1 MNPAPRLLLTLLVLT
16 GWAAAEIPRE
26 QPVTKYRKLWTD
38 SPFTS
43 KPPPAGPTEE
53 SNRIDDY
60 ALLGVSPIPSGYR
73 VTIVEKKNPEERI
86 VIESDQPK
94 DGFKIL
100 AVVRK
105 AGDPLGTTVRLATGA
120 VTGTVAFED
129 KLLEIKAPPP
139 QQAAQKPQVIPGMP
153 AKPNVPGQT
162 PQRQPRPRVVPPPVP
177 NQAQQQGQA
186 QQPQQPQQPAQQ
198 RPQLRRR

>member
-1 MNPAPRLLLTLLVLT
+1 MKPAPRLIFSMLVLA
-16 GWAAAEIPRE
+16 GWAAAEVPKTP
-26 QPVTKYRKLWTD
+26 PVTKYRSLWTD
-38 SPFTS
+38 SPFTA
-43 KPPPAGPTEE
+43 KPPPPGPTEVD
-53 SNRIDDY
+53 NRIDDY

-86 VIESDQPK
+86 VIESDRPK
-94 DGFKIL
+94 EGFKIL

-120 VTGTVAFED
+120 MTGTVAFED

-139 QQAAQKPQVIPGMP
+139 QQAAQKPP
-153 AKPNVPGQT
+153 VPGQAKPPVPGQP
-162 PQRQPRPRVVPPPVP
+162 PQRQPRPRVVPPPAP
-177 NQAQQQGQA
+177 AQSPQQGGAA
-186 QQPQQPQQPAQQ
+186 QPTPQ

>member
-1 MNPAPRLLLTLLVLT
+1 MKPAPRLIFSLLVLT
-16 GWAAAEIPRE
+16 GWAAAEVPKTP
-26 QPVTKYRKLWTD
+26 PVTKYRSLWTD
-38 SPFTS
+38 SPFTA
-43 KPPPAGPTEE
+43 KPPPPGPTEVD
-53 SNRIDDY
+53 NRIDDY

-86 VIESDQPK
+86 VIESDRPK
-94 DGFKIL
+94 EGFKIL

-120 VTGTVAFED
+120 MTGTVAFED

-139 QQAAQKPQVIPGMP
+139 QQAAQKPPVLPGQ
-153 AKPNVPGQT
+153 AKPPVPGQP
-162 PQRQPRPRVVPPPVP
+162 PQRQPRPRVVPPPAP
-177 NQAQQQGQA
+177 AQSPQQGGA
-186 QQPQQPQQPAQQ
+186 AQPAPQ

>member
-1 MNPAPRLLLTLLVLT
+1 MKPAPRIILSLLVLT
-16 GWAAAEIPRE
+16 GWAAAEVPE
-26 QPVTKYRKLWTD
+26 TPAVTKYRNLWTD

-43 KPPPAGPTEE
+43 KPPPVESGPAE
-53 SNRIDDY
+53 NPIGDY

-86 VIESDQPK
+86 VLESDKPK
-94 DGFKIL
+94 EGFKIL
-100 AVVRK
+100 AVIRK

-120 VTGTVAFED
+120 MTGTVAFED

-139 QQAAQKPQVIPGMP
+139 QQAAAKAPPGIPGQPQP
-153 AKPNVPGQT
+153 AVPGQS
-162 PQRQPRPRVVPPPVP
+162 PQRQPRPRVVPPPAP
-177 NQAQQQGQA
+177 NQTPQQGGA
-186 QQPQQPQQPAQQ
+186 AQPAPQ